1 MPEFYVNIDWK
12 PPLVLSRGEV
22 IEAKDQADA
31 FRIAVGLANAN
42 GTDYC
47 IRVDPIKAG

>member
-1 MPEFYVNIDWK
+1 MPEFFVSINWN

-22 IEAKDQADA
+22 IEAKDQAEA
-31 FRIAVGLANAN
+31 FQKAVTLANAN